1 MWRALAPYQ
10 SGLIFLLV
18 AGGFIALLL
27 SDLGGSSQWQC
38 SLCIEFEGRTQCASG
53 QGVDQRDALQSA
65 QTVACAPLAGGPNQ
79 AFRCSAEPPR
89 QVSCSE
95 L

>member
-10 SGLIFLLV
+10 SGIIFLLV
-18 AGGFIALLL
+18 AAGFVALLL
-27 SDLGGSSQWQC
+27 RDMGSGSQVQC
-38 SLCIEFEGRTQCASG
+38 SLCVEFEGRTQCATG
-53 QGVDQRDALQSA
+53 QGVDQASALQSA

-89 QVSCSE
+89 QVSCAE
-95 L
+95 R